1 MNISTSKTG
10 LLACTFLCGAVAKIY
25 DDLVD
30 NYRLHKFSNPTLL
43 EVLKGAFILTL
54 TFTSIF
60 NPLWFAMLWIFNY
73 LFMCCEPLSYEFSY
87 ERSLYITSGFLF
99 LFINYDTLVEQMNE
113 LYSSTSEANDF
124 LIFFILVPIFETILR
139 KIILLPGVP
148 QWVRTHCNIEK
159 EVSLFKIAVSVFA
172 LVSLVMF
179 SYRVNIFVLKLCL
192 MWVCGYAIIRIF
204 TQIYSLFVYKP
215 KSFPL
220 DETVDKLPDVKEDHN
235 NSEETLRQEQPKEEE
250 PKEEQPNEEE
260 PTEPKEE
267 PAKTPETI

>member
-43 EVLKGAFILTL
+43 EVLKGAFILTF

-99 LFINYDTLVEQMNE
+99 LFINYDTLFEQMNE
-113 LYSSTSEANDF
+113 LYSSTSDAKDF
-124 LIFFILVPIFETILR
+124 LIFFILGPTFETLTR
-139 KIILLPGVP
+139 KIILLPCIP
-148 QWVRTHCNIEK
+148 QCIRTHCNTEK
-159 EVSLFKIAVSVFA
+159 EVSFFKLTVSVFA
-172 LVSLVMF
+172 LVSFVMLF
-179 SYRVNIFVLKLCL
+179 YRTNIFVFKLCM
-192 MWVCGYAIIRIF
+192 MWLFGYIIIRIF

-220 DETVDKLPDVKEDHN
+220 DETVDKQPDIKEEA
-235 NSEETLRQEQPKEEE
+235 EEQQAKPKDEEPKEAEEPKEEE
-250 PKEEQPNEEE
+250 PKEE
-260 PTEPKEE
+260 
-267 PAKTPETI
+267 PAKTAETI